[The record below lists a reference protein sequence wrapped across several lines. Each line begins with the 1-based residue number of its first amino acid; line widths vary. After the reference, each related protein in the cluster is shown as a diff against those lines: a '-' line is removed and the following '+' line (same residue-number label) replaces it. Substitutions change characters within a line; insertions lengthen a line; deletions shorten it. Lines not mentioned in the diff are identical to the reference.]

1 MAVENKM
8 EINQYG
14 TAFVANFTWVMRYL
28 LTPQTPPSGI
38 SIMKSLHFMQGIPNK
53 NYLTALMYPVNL

>member
-28 LTPQTPPSGI
+28 LTPQTPHEVVAFYARYT
-38 SIMKSLHFMQGIPNK
+38 K
-53 NYLTALMYPVNL
+53 